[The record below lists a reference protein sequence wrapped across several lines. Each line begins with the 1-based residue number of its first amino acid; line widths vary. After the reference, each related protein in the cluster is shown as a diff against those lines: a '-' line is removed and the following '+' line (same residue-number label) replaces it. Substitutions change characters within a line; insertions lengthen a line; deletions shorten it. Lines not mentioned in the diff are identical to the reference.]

1 MSISIFISILIS
13 IYIGIHINIICIY
26 IYLCI
31 CCCFKR
37 KTEAHAIFP
46 NLLTVCS
53 SCKRKFFVCP
63 FVNGINGLA
72 HLCLKIYTGF
82 LCAIVIWFKGLEI
95 YLLFNMSIIWLA
107 TVCKLFSHHMTTQK
121 HTPIITMFSHSK
133 IVRTITI
140 LKEWHKIVLFWN
152 I

>member
-53 SCKRKFFVCP
+53 SCKLKFFVCP

-72 HLCLKIYTGF
+72 HLCLKVYPF
-82 LCAIVIWFKGLEI
+82 SLCAIVIRVKVLEI
-95 YLLFNMSIIWLA
+95 SLLFNMSIIWLA
-107 TVCKLFSHHMTTQK
+107 TVSKFFCHHMITQK
-121 HTPIITMFSHSK
+121 HPTLITMFSHSK

-140 LKEWHKIVLFWN
+140 RKELHKIVLF
-152 I
+152 